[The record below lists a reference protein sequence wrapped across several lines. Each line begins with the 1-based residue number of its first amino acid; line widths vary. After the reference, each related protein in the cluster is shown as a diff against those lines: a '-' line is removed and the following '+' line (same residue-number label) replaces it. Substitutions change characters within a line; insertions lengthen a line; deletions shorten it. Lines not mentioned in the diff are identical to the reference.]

1 MPRGNNNKTRRYTR
15 EQELRRNIIV
25 PMMMRCKTED
35 EIRKEVMARLGLETY
50 SRSTV
55 HKDIVAIRAE
65 MTERRFDTEDKIEET
80 VQVEVARLRLVA
92 EEAWDAWE
100 RSKDDKTTTKSKRKG
115 LPPPEEDPDGKI
127 TTLLITEERVKNAGN
142 GDPRYLDIV
151 LKSYE
156 RIHKL
161 LGLDK
166 MNVNLSGNVGGSFE
180 IKHTK
185 TGFTP
190 ATSEDEVRRREGLD
204 E

>member
-1 MPRGNNNKTRRYTR
+1 MPRGNNNKKRRYTR

-100 RSKDDKTTTKSKRKG
+100 RSQEPLTKTKTERKG
-115 LPPPEEDPDGKI
+115 LPPPEDDPDGKI
-127 TTLLITEERVKNAGN
+127 ITALLKEARGENRESRRPPL
-142 GDPRYLDIV
+142 PRHCAKGI
-151 LKSYE
+151 
-156 RIHKL
+156 RT
-161 LGLDK
+161 
-166 MNVNLSGNVGGSFE
+166 
-180 IKHTK
+180 HT
-185 TGFTP
+185 
-190 ATSEDEVRRREGLD
+190 
-204 E
+204 

>member
-1 MPRGNNNKTRRYTR
+1 
-15 EQELRRNIIV
+15 
-25 PMMMRCKTED
+25 MMMRCKTED

-65 MTERRFDTEDKIEET
+65 MKERRFDTEDKIEET

-100 RSKDDKTTTKSKRKG
+100 RSKDDKTMTKSKRKG

-127 TTLLITEERVKNAGN
+127 TTLLITEERVKNEGN

>member
-1 MPRGNNNKTRRYTR
+1 MPRGNNNKKRRYTR

-25 PMMMRCKTED
+25 PMIMRCKTEE
-35 EIRKEVMARLGLETY
+35 EIRQEVMARLGLETY

-55 HKDIVAIRAE
+55 HKDIMAIRAE
-65 MTERRFDTEDKIEET
+65 MAERRFDTEDKIEET

-92 EEAWDAWE
+92 EEAWNAWE
-100 RSKDDKTTTKSKRKG
+100 RSKGDNTTTKSKRKG

-127 TTLLITEERVKNAGN
+127 TTLFITEERVKNEGN
-142 GDPRYLDIV
+142 GDPRYLDII

-180 IKHTK
+180 IKHTQ

-204 E
+204 D

>member
-1 MPRGNNNKTRRYTR
+1 MPRGNNNKKRRYTR

-35 EIRKEVMARLGLETY
+35 EIRQEVMARLGLETY

-100 RSKDDKTTTKSKRKG
+100 RSQEPLTKTKTERKG
-115 LPPPEEDPDGKI
+115 LPPPEDDPDGKI
-127 TTLLITEERVKNAGN
+127 MTALLKEAREKTEKV

-185 TGFTP
+185 TGYTP